1 MESPLRININL
12 LEPQPR
18 VHSRV
23 INYGLG
29 FLVLAVIG
37 GLSGYFYMLQS
48 HELTNQ
54 QALNT
59 KLKAELKQYEKE
71 MTVFKPLQEM
81 GSEMNTKSQKVQELE
96 KMQVSYADAM
106 MEIDKIIPARVIMVG
121 VEIKGGKVIMTGF
134 SPEHSQVARL
144 LDGLKGSSRFKNVT
158 VLASQM
164 NEKTN
169 EVEFTLEMDWEAEK
183 K

>member
-1 MESPLRININL
+1 MENPLRININL

-18 VHSRV
+18 VQSRV
-23 INYGLG
+23 ISYGLG
-29 FLVLAVIG
+29 FLVLAVLG

-48 HELTNQ
+48 RELTNQ
-54 QALNT
+54 QAVNT

-71 MTVFKPLQEM
+71 MTIFKPLQEM
-81 GSEMNTKSQKVQELE
+81 TNEMTSKSKKVQELE
-96 KMQVSYADAM
+96 KMQVSYADVM
-106 MEIDKIIPARVIMVG
+106 MEIDKIVPPTVIMAG
-121 VEIKGGKVIMTGF
+121 VEIKAGKVIMAGF

-144 LDGLKGSSRFKNVT
+144 LEGLKGSSKFKNVT

-164 NEKTN
+164 NEETN